1 MTLINILILDMTLYW
16 MQVYFF
22 LLSDDS
28 GIATDVIIFKV
39 DNSFSVHGD
48 DRKKTSSF
56 LVKVQQTV

>member
-1 MTLINILILDMTLYW
+1 

-48 DRKKTSSF
+48 DRKKISSL